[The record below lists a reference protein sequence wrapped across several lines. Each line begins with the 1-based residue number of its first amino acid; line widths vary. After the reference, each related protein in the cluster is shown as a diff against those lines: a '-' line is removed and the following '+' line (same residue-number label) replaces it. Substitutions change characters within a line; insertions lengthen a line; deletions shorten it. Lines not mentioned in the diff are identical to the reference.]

1 MYRSMQVLLLVFSLI
16 FFFIIAYGYY
26 NLLLQAGAF
35 LALLGGAVMAVF
47 AWYLA
52 RVIGSS
58 GGGLRKN
65 AILFAPLLIISAAGV
80 YNSLMVYLEGGRI
93 LADTATEA
101 QTHFAVLQKSAED
114 GLRLSGGTAQEDRVR
129 TTAEALYSE
138 MRNPLNCGQGPR
150 ARQLISDLQRQLPG
164 FTPLSSARKK
174 CEGIEDAIK
183 DYQER
188 IEGLIARAPWN
199 TPELKAIAGEAADAR
214 RRLDELRATITTG
227 YSPVM
232 LRNALTALEEM
243 DAQYRDARFR
253 LSRHVDVKA
262 LPQGLHLSEVQSLG
276 NAFKLLTLFLERLDE
291 LATYVYLAIAVGFD
305 LLMVHL
311 FQIVASNRVGRRQSA
326 PIFAGAW

>member
-1 MYRSMQVLLLVFSLI
+1 
-16 FFFIIAYGYY
+16 
-26 NLLLQAGAF
+26 
-35 LALLGGAVMAVF
+35 
-47 AWYLA
+47 
-52 RVIGSS
+52 
-58 GGGLRKN
+58 
-65 AILFAPLLIISAAGV
+65 
-80 YNSLMVYLEGGRI
+80 
-93 LADTATEA
+93 
-101 QTHFAVLQKSAED
+101 
-114 GLRLSGGTAQEDRVR
+114 
-129 TTAEALYSE
+129 

-199 TPELKAIAGEAADAR
+199 TPELKAIAGETADAR
-214 RRLDELRATITTG
+214 RRLDELRAAITTG

>member
-1 MYRSMQVLLLVFSLI
+1 
-16 FFFIIAYGYY
+16 
-26 NLLLQAGAF
+26 
-35 LALLGGAVMAVF
+35 
-47 AWYLA
+47 
-52 RVIGSS
+52 
-58 GGGLRKN
+58 
-65 AILFAPLLIISAAGV
+65 
-80 YNSLMVYLEGGRI
+80 GGRI

-114 GLRLSGGTAQEDRVR
+114 GLRLSGATAQEDRVR

-214 RRLDELRATITTG
+214 RRLDELR
-227 YSPVM
+227 
-232 LRNALTALEEM
+232 
-243 DAQYRDARFR
+243 
-253 LSRHVDVKA
+253 
-262 LPQGLHLSEVQSLG
+262 
-276 NAFKLLTLFLERLDE
+276 
-291 LATYVYLAIAVGFD
+291 
-305 LLMVHL
+305 
-311 FQIVASNRVGRRQSA
+311 
-326 PIFAGAW
+326 